1 MAVAMVATAAWARR
15 RRNRGVAASI
25 LAAGFIGMVLET
37 LLLLRYQMSHGI
49 VYQHLGWLL
58 TCFMAGTTAGAS
70 AAGGT
75 RLARPRSGREIRL
88 LLLGASL
95 AAWVAVAWIPVA
107 SGLFGTSV
115 LLVAVGA
122 AVGAAFGGGARLWE
136 GDARGA
142 ASTLYA
148 ADVAGGAV
156 GAVAAALLLVP
167 AAGLDWSALFMA
179 ALAASLF
186 ALIPRSG
193 FAGR

>member
-1 MAVAMVATAAWARR
+1 
-15 RRNRGVAASI
+15 
-25 LAAGFIGMVLET
+25 
-37 LLLLRYQMSHGI
+37 MSHGV
-49 VYQHLGWLL
+49 VYQHVGWLL

-70 AAGGT
+70 AAGGIG
-75 RLARPRSGREIRL
+75 LARPRSGRGIPL
-88 LLLGASL
+88 PLLGASI
-95 AAWVAVAWIPVA
+95 AAWVAVAWIPAA

-122 AVGAAFGGGARLWE
+122 AVGATFGGGARLWQ

-142 ASTLYA
+142 ASALYA

-156 GAVAAALLLVP
+156 GAVAATLFLVP

-186 ALIPRSG
+186 VLIPRSG